1 MSVLPCCSRCAQ
13 LVVLSM
19 ATILLL
25 FYQTCCAKHGTS
37 CPSSSCGEIRHI
49 KHPFRLKD
57 DPPSCG
63 LPEYEFD
70 CVNNRTLVTLFSG
83 KYYVEEINYDRYRIR
98 LIDPGVVEDTS
109 CSFPRYF
116 LYTQSFS
123 APDKDLLITL
133 SGEEYGYKVVFLNCS
148 YRVSDDPRYVKVKS
162 GGGCDFGGYTYA
174 VLDRGDPEFTV
185 MDVKAGCRLKVAT
198 FLNWT
203 HGSQTH
209 DRNVSYTDIL
219 KSLEEGFWLTW
230 LPVACREQCGK
241 GMDCDFNQTTQQI
254 QCLGCEI
261 FIHHGVSNCGE
272 EMKTYDV
279 EETLEEGT
287 KPAVQRGRLCRRR
300 AVGVEHEGQ
309 CSDGRFRG
317 GAAMVVQGR
326 CSRQASA
333 METTT
338 WIRQAKHQRA
348 MEATTM
354 VRETKMKGSDE

>member
-261 FIHHGVSNCGE
+261 FIHHGVSNCG
-272 EMKTYDV
+272 
-279 EETLEEGT
+279 TLSIIEVYLAGTRT
-287 KPAVQRGRLCRRR
+287 KPYVSMIIQTN
-300 AVGVEHEGQ
+300 
-309 CSDGRFRG
+309 FNF
-317 GAAMVVQGR
+317 
-326 CSRQASA
+326 
-333 METTT
+333 
-338 WIRQAKHQRA
+338 K
-348 MEATTM
+348 
-354 VRETKMKGSDE
+354 